1 MREATTIDCKRSF
14 VRTNQRVNAGRM
26 PVHFPDFCPA
36 SGPTAGVDVGR
47 GPDEREPGP
56 HQFLARQR
64 PRKPTD
70 RELRLAYAIFVSPAD
85 PHWRIYRM
93 MAMLYNEHDF
103 FFLHVDSLRN
113 YSMASDHPPSAA
125 TPTSEPTT
133 ESSTCSK
140 DQSCQ
145 DAVKELQHLLRDFV
159 SRGNVQIG
167 SVFDV
172 SWGGEPPLR
181 AHTRTRAAR
190 ARTHSMHARKNTR
203 ARTHTYA
210 RTIAR
215 ACAHSLSTERER
227 VLACQVYV

>member
-1 MREATTIDCKRSF
+1 MYRQTAIAAFALPAQQSSVREATTIDCKRSF
-14 VRTNQRVNAGRM
+14 VRTNQRVNDGQM

-36 SGPTAGVDVGR
+36 SGPTAGGDVGR
-47 GPDEREPGP
+47 GPDEHEPGP

-113 YSMASDHPPSAA
+113 YSIASDHPSSAA
-125 TPTSEPTT
+125 TPTSEPAT
-133 ESSTCSK
+133 ESSSK
-140 DQSCQ
+140 DQSCE

-159 SRGNVQIG
+159 SRGNVQIA

-172 SWGGEPPLR
+172 SWGGEPALR
-181 AHTRTRAAR
+181 AHMRTHAHICTRAHTLPLHRTRACVGVPGIC
-190 ARTHSMHARKNTR
+190 M
-203 ARTHTYA
+203 TY
-210 RTIAR
+210 
-215 ACAHSLSTERER
+215 L
-227 VLACQVYV
+227 